1 MATPTQSTAALKEIE
16 NGVNV
21 TPEDAAQ
28 IWEVLDTYLYNY
40 RQPVGDYLDKHV
52 ATCHFPHVRI
62 ASHQVLVMPKPEDYM
77 NVGLHVSDFMQEG
90 WDHSEWVTR
99 KITQAD
105 PEKVHVNV
113 TFNRYTKDQQLINV
127 ETSFYILEKIDGRW
141 GVRGR
146 SSFAK

>member
-1 MATPTQSTAALKEIE
+1 MATTDLTDIE
-16 NGVNV
+16 TGVIV
-21 TPEDAAQ
+21 TPEDAAE
-28 IWEVLDTYLYNY
+28 IWAVLDTYLYNY
-40 RQPVGDYLDKHV
+40 RQPIKDYLDKHIE
-52 ATCHFPHVRI
+52 TCHFPHVRI
-62 ASHQVLVMPKPEDYM
+62 ASHQVMVLPDAESYRK
-77 NVGLHVSDFMQEG
+77 VGLHVDDFMQAG

-113 TFNRYTKDQQLINV
+113 TFNRYTKDESLINL
-127 ETSFYILEKIDGRW
+127 ETSFYILEKINGRW